1 MTGTA
6 TSSTSATPYRR
17 SGPVPRG
24 VGTGA
29 GLLAVSLLV
38 YSALG
43 AIWGAL
49 RPPIRGTHLEEGAVS
64 LDPTSSAEFS
74 SFITFAL
81 TTAVMGAIFGV
92 FAYVLNPGARGLR
105 MLLWLLVVVLA
116 GAGSFLAVGDLV
128 GTALHSTVVNPDD
141 LAPGEEVMLMPRF
154 NPGIAWLASP
164 FLAALSYWLCLA
176 LSVRQEG

>member
-6 TSSTSATPYRR
+6 TSTTSITPHRQ

-24 VGTGA
+24 IGTGA
-29 GLLAVSLLV
+29 GLLAVALLV
-38 YSALG
+38 YSAAG

-64 LDPTSSAEFS
+64 LDLTSSAEFS

-81 TTAVMGAIFGV
+81 ATAVVGAALGV
-92 FAYVLNPGARGLR
+92 FAYVLNPESRGVR
-105 MLLWLLVVVLA
+105 MLLWLMVVVLA
-116 GAGSFLAVGDLV
+116 GAASFLAVGDLV

-154 NPGIAWLASP
+154 NPRVAWLAAP

-176 LSVRQEG
+176 LSVRQEE